1 MIVVVGITGFS
12 GRMGQALTRLLE
24 SHPGACLGGGLARF
38 YNKEA
43 NDPDSP
49 LILTDNP
56 QELFPH
62 CDVIIDFSHPT
73 ATPVYARLAAQA
85 GKPFF
90 SGTTGLQEQDL
101 EVLKD
106 CAQTIPVLYATNTSL
121 SLAVTRCAVDLIA
134 RLLKNHDYDIAI
146 TDKHHRWKKDMPS
159 GTALSLG
166 EAILAANEGTKQP
179 HYASLRVGSIIGE
192 HDILF
197 AGAGETINIQHQV
210 SDRRVFARGA
220 IHGAVW
226 LATQK
231 PGLYTM
237 NDVLGLTNTSD

>member
-24 SHPGACLGGGLARF
+24 SHPGACLAGGIARF
-38 YNKEA
+38 YNKEE

-49 LILTDNP
+49 LIVTDNP
-56 QELFPH
+56 QDLFPH
-62 CDVIIDFSHPT
+62 CDVIIDFSHPS
-73 ATPVYARLAAQA
+73 ATPLYARLAAQA

-90 SGTTGLQEQDL
+90 TGTTGLQEQELDA
-101 EVLKD
+101 LKD

-121 SLAVTRCAVDLIA
+121 SLAVTRCAVELIA
-134 RLLKNHDYDIAI
+134 RLLKTHDYDVAI
-146 TDKHHRWKKDMPS
+146 IDKHHRWKKDMPS

-166 EAILAANEGTKQP
+166 EAVLAGNEGKKQP
-179 HYASLRVGSIIGE
+179 DYASLRSGSIIGE

-197 AGAGETINIQHQV
+197 AGAGETSTIQHQV

-220 IHGAVW
+220 IHGALW
-226 LATQK
+226 LSAQK

-237 NDVLGLTNTSD
+237 DDVLGLTTIKE